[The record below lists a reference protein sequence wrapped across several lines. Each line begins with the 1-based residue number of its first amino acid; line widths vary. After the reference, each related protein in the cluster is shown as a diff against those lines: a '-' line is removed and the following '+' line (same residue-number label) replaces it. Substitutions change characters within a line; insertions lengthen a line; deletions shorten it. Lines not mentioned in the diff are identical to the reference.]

1 MKKLPFIITLLLLAS
16 IVLGACKV
24 NTTTPDGQTPATQAA
39 TTATGETQTVD
50 PTTPSGM
57 PTPAAPTVILPTQ
70 DTRLMDDQGKMICT
84 IYPAMF
90 AGELSEQEKALVKDV
105 PAITDADWQMGA
117 ENPVLTILEYS
128 DFQCPAC
135 SMFYTELEKLMQAY
149 PDDVRLV
156 FRNFPLVSIHANAT
170 LAAQAAE
177 AAGLQGTEQYWAM
190 YNLLFSK
197 QADWSEKSS
206 EDFSAYLKEEAA
218 GLKLDVDKFMAD
230 LTSEELVNQ
239 LKEQTDFAIKIGLN
253 STPTVILNGR
263 PWQYQWDAYTLGMVI
278 DLIKSETKMRTE
290 CPDFVIDQN
299 KQYTATIKTEKGDI
313 VMELYPKVAPQAVN
327 SFVVLARDGYYDGVT
342 FHRVLANFVAQTGDP
357 SNTGMGGSGF
367 EYREEVS
374 ADLKFDQE
382 GMVGIAKSTQVGSS
396 GSQFFITYAPLPD
409 LDGGYTIFGKV
420 ISGMDVVKQIT
431 ERDPSAMPTTPGDKI
446 VTITIDEK

>member
-1 MKKLPFIITLLLLAS
+1 MKKLPLIITLLLLTS
-16 IVLGACKV
+16 LVLSACKV
-24 NTTTPDGQTPATQAA
+24 NTATPVGQTPDAQATAGAA
-39 TTATGETQTVD
+39 ETK
-50 PTTPSGM
+50 PTESAASSGTP
-57 PTPAAPTVILPTQ
+57 TLAVPTVVLPTQ
-70 DTRLMDDQGKMICT
+70 DTRLKDDQGRMICT

-90 AGELSEQEKALVKDV
+90 SGELSEGEKSAIKDI
-105 PAITDADWQMGA
+105 PAITEADWQMGA

-135 SMFYTELEKLMQAY
+135 SMFYTELEKLMQER

-156 FRNFPLVSIHANAT
+156 YRNFPLVSLHPNAT

-177 AAGLQGTEQYWAM
+177 AAGMQSQEQYWAM

-197 QADWSEKSS
+197 QTEWSAKTTE
-206 EDFSAYLKEEAA
+206 EFSAFLKEQAT

-230 LTSEELVNQ
+230 LTSEEMVKK
-239 LKEQTDFAIKIGLN
+239 LKDQTDFAVKIGLN
-253 STPTVILNGR
+253 STPTILLNGR
-263 PWQYQWDAYTLGMVI
+263 PWQYQWDAYTLGLVI
-278 DLIKSETKMRTE
+278 DLVKSEDKVHTV
-290 CPDFVIDQN
+290 CPDYVIDQN

-327 SFVVLARDGYYDGVT
+327 SFVVLAREGFYDGVT
-342 FHRVLANFVAQTGDP
+342 FHRVLADFVAQTGDP
-357 SNTGMGGSGF
+357 SNTGMGGSGY

-374 ADLKFDQE
+374 PDLKFDQE

-409 LDGGYTIFGKV
+409 LDGGYTIIGKV

-431 ERDPSAMPTTPGDKI
+431 QRDPSTMPTTLGDKI
-446 VTITIDEK
+446 VSIVIDEK

>member
-1 MKKLPFIITLLLLAS
+1 MKKLPLIITLLLLTS
-16 IVLGACKV
+16 LVLSACKV
-24 NTTTPDGQTPATQAA
+24 NTATPVGQTPATQATVGAGETKPTVAA
-39 TTATGETQTVD
+39 TTSA
-50 PTTPSGM
+50 M
-57 PTPAAPTVILPTQ
+57 PTLIVPTVVLPTQ
-70 DTRLMDDQGKMICT
+70 DTRLKDDQGKMICT

-90 AGELSEQEKALVKDV
+90 SGEMTDQEKAAVKDI
-105 PAITDADWQMGA
+105 PAITEADWQMGA
-117 ENPVLTILEYS
+117 EKPVLTILEYS

-135 SMFYTELEKLMQAY
+135 GQFYTELEKLMQER
-149 PDDVRLV
+149 PNDVRLV
-156 FRNFPLVSIHANAT
+156 YRNFPLVSLHPNAT

-177 AAGLQGTEQYWAM
+177 SAGLQSTEQYWAM

-197 QADWSEKSS
+197 QSEWSQKTS
-206 EDFSAYLKEEAA
+206 EEFTAFLKEQAA
-218 GLKLDVDKFMAD
+218 GLKLDVDKFMKD
-230 LTSEELVNQ
+230 LTSDEMVKKLND
-239 LKEQTDFAIKIGLN
+239 QTEFATKIGLN
-253 STPTVILNGR
+253 STPTILLNGR
-263 PWQYQWDAYTLGMVI
+263 AWQYQWDAYTLGLVI
-278 DLIKSETKMRTE
+278 ELVKSEAKVHTV

-327 SFVVLARDGYYDGVT
+327 SFVVLAREGFYDGVT

-374 ADLKFDQE
+374 PDLKFDQE

-409 LDGGYTIFGKV
+409 LDGGYTIIGKV

-431 ERDPSAMPTTPGDKI
+431 QRDPSTMPTTPGDKI
-446 VTITIDEK
+446 LTITIDEK

>member
-1 MKKLPFIITLLLLAS
+1 MKKFPFIIALLLVAS
-16 IVLGACKV
+16 LIFSACKV
-24 NTTTPDGQTPATQAA
+24 NTATPEGQTPATQAA
-39 TTATGETQTVD
+39 TAAAVEAQSTDPATT
-50 PTTPSGM
+50 SGM

-70 DTRLMDDQGKMICT
+70 DTRLKDDQGKMICT
-84 IYPAMF
+84 VYPGMF
-90 AGELSEQEKALVKDV
+90 SGELSDQEKALVKDI

-117 ENPVLTILEYS
+117 ETPVLTILEYS

-135 SMFYTELEKLMQAY
+135 AMFYTEVEKLMQTH

-177 AAGLQGTEQYWAM
+177 AAGLQSAEQYWAM

-197 QADWSEKSS
+197 QTDWSSKST
-206 EDFSAYLKEEAA
+206 EEFSAYLKEQASSLE
-218 GLKLDVDKFMAD
+218 LDVDKFMQD
-230 LTSEELVNQ
+230 LTSEELVKK
-239 LKEQTDFAIKIGLN
+239 LKDQTDFAIKIGLN
-253 STPTVILNGR
+253 STPTIILNGR
-263 PWQYQWDAYTLGMVI
+263 PWQFQWDAYTLGLVI
-278 DLIKSETKMRTE
+278 DLIKSEGKMHTE
-290 CPDFVIDQN
+290 CPDYVIDQN
-299 KQYTATIKTEKGDI
+299 KTYTATIKTEKGDI

-327 SFVVLARDGYYDGVT
+327 SFVVLAREGYYDGVT
-342 FHRVLANFVAQTGDP
+342 FHRVLKEFVAQAGDP
-357 SNTGMGGSGF
+357 SNTGMGGAGF

-382 GMVGIAKSTQVGSS
+382 GMVGVAKATQANSS

-431 ERDPSAMPTTPGDKI
+431 ERDPSSMPTTPGDTI
-446 VTITIDEK
+446 VSITIDEK

>member
-1 MKKLPFIITLLLLAS
+1 MKKLPLMFALLLMAS
-16 IVLGACKV
+16 LVLSACQI
-24 NTTTPDGQTPATQAA
+24 NTATPPAQTPATQAA
-39 TTATGETQTVD
+39 TVAASETQPTD
-50 PTTPSGM
+50 PATTSGM

-70 DTRLMDDQGKMICT
+70 DTRLKDDQGKMICT
-84 IYPAMF
+84 VYPAMF
-90 AGELSEQEKALVKDV
+90 SGEMSEQEKALVKDV
-105 PAITDADWQMGA
+105 PAITEDDWQMGA
-117 ENPVLTILEYS
+117 ETPVLTILEYS

-135 SMFYTELEKLMQAY
+135 AMFYTELEKLMQAH
-149 PDDVRLV
+149 PNDVRLV
-156 FRNFPLVSIHANAT
+156 FRNFPLVSIHANAS

-177 AAGLQGTEQYWAM
+177 AAGLQSEEQYWAM

-197 QADWSEKSS
+197 QTDWSGKTS
-206 EDFSAYLKEEAA
+206 EEFSVFLKEQATSL
-218 GLKLDVDKFMAD
+218 GLDVDKFMQD
-230 LTSEELVNQ
+230 LTSEALVKQ
-239 LKEQTDFAIKIGLN
+239 VKDETDFAIKIGLN
-253 STPTVILNGR
+253 STPTIILNGR

-278 DLIKSETKMRTE
+278 DLIKSEAKMHTE

-299 KQYTATIKTEKGDI
+299 KTYTATIKTEKGDI

-327 SFVVLARDGYYDGVT
+327 SFVVLAREGYYDGVT
-342 FHRVLANFVAQTGDP
+342 FHRVLSNFVAQTGDP

-367 EYREEVS
+367 EYREETS

-382 GMVGIAKSTQVGSS
+382 GMVGIAKATQANTS

-431 ERDPSAMPTTPGDKI
+431 ERDPSTMPTTPGDKI
-446 VTITIDEK
+446 VSITIDEK

>member
-1 MKKLPFIITLLLLAS
+1 MKKIPFVITLLLLSS
-16 IVLGACKV
+16 IILGACKV
-24 NTTTPDGQTPATQAA
+24 NTATPATQATSA
-39 TTATGETQTVD
+39 PIGETQAPD
-50 PTTPSGM
+50 PSTSSGM
-57 PTPAAPTVILPTQ
+57 PTPAAPTVVLPTQ
-70 DTRLMDDQGKMICT
+70 DTRLKDEQGKMICT
-84 IYPAMF
+84 VYPAMF
-90 AGELSEQEKALVKDV
+90 SGEMSEQEKALVKDI
-105 PAITDADWQMGA
+105 PAISDADWRMGS

-135 SMFYTELEKLMQAY
+135 AMFYTELEKLMQAR
-149 PDDVRLV
+149 PDDVQLV
-156 FRNFPLVSIHANAT
+156 FRNFPLVSIHPNAT

-197 QADWSEKSS
+197 QADWSQKST
-206 EDFSAYLKEEAA
+206 EDFSVYLKEEATA
-218 GLKLDVDKFMAD
+218 LKLDVDKFMQD
-230 LTSEELVNQ
+230 LTSEAMVTK
-239 LKEQTDFAIKIGLN
+239 LKEETEAAVQMGLN
-253 STPTVILNGR
+253 STPTIILNGR
-263 PWQYQWDAYTLGMVI
+263 PWRYQWDAYTFGMVI
-278 DLIKSETKMRTE
+278 DLIKSEEKMYTE

-299 KQYTATIKTEKGDI
+299 KEYTATIKTEKGDI
-313 VMELYPKVAPQAVN
+313 VMELYPKEAPQAVN

-342 FHRVLANFVAQTGDP
+342 FHRVLADFVAQTGDP

-374 ADLKFDQE
+374 PDLKFDQE

-420 ISGMDVVKQIT
+420 ISGMDVAKQIT
-431 ERDPSAMPTTPGDKI
+431 ERDPNTMPTTAGDKI
-446 VTITIDEK
+446 ISITIDEK

>member
-1 MKKLPFIITLLLLAS
+1 MKKLPLIIALMLLTSL
-16 IVLGACKV
+16 VLGACKV
-24 NTTTPDGQTPATQAA
+24 NTATPAGQTPATQA
-39 TTATGETQTVD
+39 TTGTDVAEPTADTTVGT
-50 PTTPSGM
+50 PTL
-57 PTPAAPTVILPTQ
+57 AAPTVVLPTQ
-70 DTRLMDDQGKMICT
+70 DSRLKDDQGRMICT
-84 IYPAMF
+84 VYPGMF
-90 AGELSEQEKALVKDV
+90 SGELSDQEKAAIKDI
-105 PAITDADWQMGA
+105 PAITEADWQMGA
-117 ENPVLTILEYS
+117 EKPVLTILEYS

-135 SMFYTELEKLMQAY
+135 GQFYVELEKLMQAR

-156 FRNFPLVSIHANAT
+156 FRNFPLVSLHPNAT

-177 AAGLQGTEQYWAM
+177 AAGLQSKEQYWAM

-197 QADWSEKSS
+197 QSEWSAKTTE
-206 EDFSAYLKEEAA
+206 EFTAFLKEQAT
-218 GLKLDVDKFMAD
+218 GLNLDVDKFMKD
-230 LTSEELVNQ
+230 LTSDEMVKK
-239 LKEQTDFAIKIGLN
+239 LKDQTDFAVKIGLN
-253 STPTVILNGR
+253 STPTILLNGR
-263 PWQYQWDAYTLGMVI
+263 PWQYQWDAYTLGLVI
-278 DLIKSETKMRTE
+278 DLVKSEGKLHTV

-313 VMELYPKVAPQAVN
+313 VMELYPKVAPEAVN
-327 SFVVLARDGYYDGVT
+327 SFVVLSREGFYDGVT

-357 SNTGMGGSGF
+357 SNTGMGGAGY

-409 LDGGYTIFGKV
+409 LNGGYTIIGKV

-431 ERDPSAMPTTPGDKI
+431 QRDPNTMPTTLGDKI
-446 VTITIDEK
+446 LSITIDEK

>member
-1 MKKLPFIITLLLLAS
+1 MKKFTFIIALLLMVS
-16 IVLGACKV
+16 IVLSACQV
-24 NTTTPDGQTPATQAA
+24 NTATPAGQTPATQAA
-39 TTATGETQTVD
+39 DPATA
-50 PTTPSGM
+50 SAM
-57 PTPAAPTVILPTQ
+57 PTPAAPTVVLPTQ
-70 DTRLMDDQGKMICT
+70 DTRLKDDQGKMICT

-90 AGELSEQEKALVKDV
+90 SGELSEQDKAFIKDI

-117 ENPVLTILEYS
+117 ENPIITILEYS

-135 SMFYTELEKLMQAY
+135 ALFYTELEKLMQER

-156 FRNFPLVSIHANAT
+156 FRNFPLVSIHPNAT

-190 YNLLFSK
+190 YKLLFSK
-197 QADWSEKSS
+197 QADWSQKSS
-206 EDFSAYLKEEAA
+206 EDFSAYLKEQAA
-218 GLKLDVDKFMAD
+218 GLKLDVDKFMQD
-230 LTSEELVNQ
+230 LTSEELVKK
-239 LKEQTDFAIKIGLN
+239 LKDQTESAIKMGLN
-253 STPTVILNGR
+253 STPTILLNGR
-263 PWQYQWDAYTLGMVI
+263 PWQFQWDAYTLGMVI
-278 DLIKSETKMRTE
+278 DLVKSEDKMYTE
-290 CPDFVIDQN
+290 CPEFIIDQN

-374 ADLKFDQE
+374 PDLKFDQE
-382 GMVGIAKSTQVGSS
+382 GMVGIAKSPQEGSS

-409 LDGGYTIFGKV
+409 LDGGYTIIGKV

-431 ERDPSAMPTTPGDKI
+431 ERDPSAMPTTPGDTI
-446 VTITIDEK
+446 VSITIDEK